1 MTSYKKSG
9 VDSALS
15 DKFTE
20 FLEKKSPL
28 IGGFAGLYNLKK
40 YAREYSL
47 VACTDG
53 IGTKL
58 KLAFALDKHN
68 TIGIDLVAMCVN
80 DLITCG
86 GEPLFFLDY
95 YATGKLNLEKSKKI
109 IEGIIEG
116 CRQSHMILLGGETA
130 EMPGFY
136 SKGEYDLGGFAVGI
150 VKNSEIIDGS
160 SIKRGDIVIGLKSSG
175 FHSNG
180 YSLIRKVME
189 KKKSIKRR
197 IEDFLTPTRIYVD
210 QITNIKESLKKRKSR
225 ILGLAHIT
233 GSGIEGNLERIIP
246 NGLCAR
252 VRKDLWEIPELM
264 KMLSVEGG
272 ISHNEMFSTFNMG
285 IGMIAVVKKGD
296 VETVLKT
303 DKTAIVIGEIVN
315 GNRKVELIGDIK

>member
-1 MTSYKKSG
+1 MISYKKAG

-40 YAREYSL
+40 YGCKYSL

-53 IGTKL
+53 VGTKL
-58 KLAFALDKHN
+58 KLAFMLNRHDS
-68 TIGIDLVAMCVN
+68 IGVDLVAMCVN

-95 YATGKLNLEKSKKI
+95 YATGKLDLEKSKRI
-109 IEGIIEG
+109 IKGIMEG
-116 CRQSHMILLGGETA
+116 CRQSGMLLLGGETA

-136 SKGEYDLGGFAVGI
+136 ARGEYDLGGFSVGI
-150 VKNSEIIDGS
+150 VKNDEIIDGS
-160 SIKRGDIVIGLKSSG
+160 AIRKGDLLLGLKSSG

-189 KKKSIKRR
+189 KKPELKKYAA
-197 IEDFLTPTRIYVD
+197 DFLTPTKIYVK
-210 QITNIKESLKKRKSR
+210 QIALIKKALKKRNSKL
-225 ILGLAHIT
+225 LGLAHIT

-246 NGLCAR
+246 AGLCAE
-252 VRKDLWEIPELM
+252 VRKKSWSIPPLM
-264 KMLSVEGG
+264 KKLSEAGG
-272 ISHNEMFSTFNMG
+272 ISEKEMFSTFNMG
-285 IGMIAVVKKGD
+285 IGMILAVRPEDAPVIIKMD
-296 VETVLKT
+296 R
-303 DKTAIVIGEIVN
+303 TASIIGEVLP
-315 GNRKVELIGDIK
+315 GQKKVELI

>member
-28 IGGFAGLYNLKK
+28 IGGFAGLYNLRE
-40 YAREYSL
+40 YGSEYSL

-53 IGTKL
+53 VGTKL
-58 KLAFALDKHN
+58 KLAFELDKHD

-86 GEPLFFLDY
+86 GDPLFFLDY

-109 IEGIIEG
+109 INGILEG
-116 CRQSHMILLGGETA
+116 CRQSHMVLLGGETA

-136 SKGEYDLGGFAVGI
+136 SKGEYDLGGFSVGI

-160 SIKRGDIVIGLKSSG
+160 SIKEGDIVIGLKSSG

-189 KKKSIKRR
+189 KKKSIRMR
-197 IEDFLTPTRIYVD
+197 IKDFLTPTRIYVD
-210 QITNIKESLKKRKSR
+210 QIRNIKESLKKRKSK

-246 NGLCAR
+246 DGLCAR
-252 VRKDLWEIPELM
+252 VRKDSWEVPELM
-264 KMLSVEGG
+264 KMLSIEGG
-272 ISHNEMFSTFNMG
+272 ISQKEMFSTFNMG
-285 IGMIAVVKKGD
+285 IGMILVVRPGD
-296 VETVLKT
+296 VEAVLKT
-303 DKTAIVIGEIVN
+303 DKTAMVIGEITR
-315 GNRKVELIGDIK
+315 GNRKVELIGDLR